1 MHARAMERMTL
12 KVLEC
17 RRAPVG
23 EGVSALVIG
32 LSETK
37 VQGDPE
43 VKLLMRLRLPP
54 DADKS
59 AAYDLALKY
68 LDVA

>member
-1 MHARAMERMTL
+1 MTL
-12 KVLEC
+12 RVLEC
-17 RRAPVG
+17 RRGPVG
-23 EGVSALVIG
+23 EGVWALVVG

-43 VKLLMRLRLPP
+43 VTVLMRLRLPP

-59 AAYDLALKY
+59 AAYHLALKC

>member
-1 MHARAMERMTL
+1 M
-12 KVLEC
+12 
-17 RRAPVG
+17 
-23 EGVSALVIG
+23 SALVIG
-32 LSETK
+32 LSEAN

-54 DADKS
+54 DSDKS
-59 AAYDLALKY
+59 AAHDLALKY

>member
-1 MHARAMERMTL
+1 MERMTL
-12 KVLEC
+12 KVLKC
-17 RRAPVG
+17 HPAPDG
-23 EGVSALVIG
+23 EGVAALVIG
-32 LSETK
+32 LSETN

-59 AAYDLALKY
+59 AAYELALKY